1 MLLLDTCSLLWLT
14 NDQKK
19 LSQNAILSIQ
29 KNTGN
34 IFVSAMSAFE
44 ISVKCQKK
52 KLTLPLPVMEWFS
65 KAVEFHGLIELP
77 ITAKIAMFST
87 QLPKLHDDPIDRLL
101 VATAIVHKLSLL
113 TPDSH
118 IRQYDSVQVI
128 W

>member
-14 NDQKK
+14 SDQER

-29 KNTGN
+29 KNTGS

-44 ISVKCQKK
+44 IGIKCQKK
-52 KLTLPLPVMEWFS
+52 KLTLPLSITEWFS
-65 KAVEFHGLIELP
+65 KAVELHGLIELP

-87 QLPKLHDDPIDRLL
+87 QLPKLHDDPVDRLL

-113 TPDSH
+113 TPDRH